1 MRITGNTILITGGG
15 TGIGLAFAKRFVA
28 RGNHVIICSR
38 RAEPLAAAK
47 SETPAL
53 ETIRCDVST
62 EANRIAFA
70 EEVVAKFPKLNVLV
84 NNAGIGNRHAPV
96 PQPQDWASHRREL
109 AINLEAPM
117 HLSFLLAPHLAKS
130 PFGAIVNVSSGLGIV
145 PMAAAQTYCLSKAAL
160 HSFSLTLRY
169 QLKTTSLDVVEIIP
183 PSVNSGA
190 PGTQN
195 GVDLN
200 VFADSIFERLEKG
213 ESEIGYGTSETRRLA
228 SRPERDAY
236 FEQLNPPKNNPAA

>member
-1 MRITGNTILITGGG
+1 MQTTGNTILITGGG

-28 RGNHVIICSR
+28 RGNHVIICGR
-38 RAEPLAAAK
+38 RAESLATAK
-47 SETPAL
+47 SETTGL
-53 ETIRCDVST
+53 ETIQCDVST

-70 EEVVAKFPKLNVLV
+70 DEVVAKFPKLNVLV

-117 HLSFLLAPHLAKS
+117 HLSFLLASHLAKS
-130 PFGAIVNVSSGLGIV
+130 PFGAIINVSSGLGIV
-145 PMAAAQTYCLSKAAL
+145 PMAAASTYCLSKAAL

-190 PGTQN
+190 PGTQK

-200 VFADSIFERLEKG
+200 VFADSIFDRLEKG
-213 ESEIGYGTSETRRLA
+213 ENEIGYGTSEMRRLA

-236 FEQLNPPKNNPAA
+236 FEQLNPPKNI

>member
-1 MRITGNTILITGGG
+1 MQMTGNTVLITGGG

-28 RGNHVIICSR
+28 RGNQVIICGR
-38 RAEPLAAAK
+38 RAEPLATAK

-53 ETIRCDVST
+53 ETIQCDVST
-62 EANRIAFA
+62 EANRIALA
-70 EEVVAKFPKLNVLV
+70 EEVVAKFPALNVLA

-117 HLSFLLAPHLAKS
+117 HLSFLLASHLAKS
-130 PFGAIVNVSSGLGIV
+130 PFGAIINVSSGLGIV
-145 PMAAAQTYCLSKAAL
+145 PMAAASTYCLSKAAL

-183 PSVNSGA
+183 PMVGHSSGFQ
-190 PGTQN
+190 PGTQT
-195 GVDLN
+195 GVD
-200 VFADSIFERLEKG
+200 RR
-213 ESEIGYGTSETRRLA
+213 TSSPTAFSSGWRRA
-228 SRPERDAY
+228 KARSATARPRRAAW
-236 FEQLNPPKNNPAA
+236 PAALSWTPTSNN